1 MNWLAQNKP
10 MKYFTPLIPFALGFA
25 LLLFIPA
32 FSQLALFNAAGQFL
46 LFVLVACIPAWK
58 TGRMSYVDI
67 AWPWGLVMIGVFT
80 FLYSPGYDV
89 RVWVVSGAYVFMGLR
104 MGLGALQMWRKGWLK
119 TEFPRYQYQRR
130 RWQKSGKTNTALVM
144 QVDVLLQALANA
156 SFLAFPAWV
165 IAANPNPHIS
175 MFEWLGLCLWLLA
188 FVMESLADAQK
199 LQFLKRMKQAG
210 KKNQLCDVGLWAYS
224 RHPNYFAEWM
234 VWNGLVIAAAASW
247 YQLMPTQPTVLWSL
261 VALGLVFVSRVMYSS
276 LVYYTGA
283 IPAEFYSKQKR
294 PAYAEYQ
301 NRVNRLFPG
310 PQK

>member
-1 MNWLAQNKP
+1 M
-10 MKYFTPLIPFALGFA
+10 MRYFAPLIPFVLGFVLLLLMPTFSRLALLNALG
-25 LLLFIPA
+25 
-32 FSQLALFNAAGQFL
+32 QLL

-67 AWPWGLVMIGVFT
+67 AWPWGLVLIGVLT
-80 FLYSPGYDV
+80 FLYSPGYEL

-175 MFEWLGLCLWLLA
+175 MLEWLGLGLWLLA

-199 LQFLKRMKQAG
+199 LQFLKRMKQTG

-234 VWNGLVIAAAASW
+234 VWNALIIAAISSW
-247 YQLMPTQPTVLWSL
+247 FQLLPEQPVVVWSL
-261 VALGLVFVSRVMYSS
+261 FGLGLLFVSRIMYSS

-283 IPAEFYSKQKR
+283 IPAELYSPQKR

-301 NRVNRLFPG
+301 NRVNRFFPG

>member
-1 MNWLAQNKP
+1 LGFVLLLLMPTFSRLALLN
-10 MKYFTPLIPFALGFA
+10 ALG
-25 LLLFIPA
+25 
-32 FSQLALFNAAGQFL
+32 QLL

-67 AWPWGLVMIGVFT
+67 AWPWGLVLIGVLT
-80 FLYSPGYDV
+80 FLYSPGYEL

-175 MFEWLGLCLWLLA
+175 MLEWLGLGLWLLA
-188 FVMESLADAQK
+188 FVMESVADAQK
-199 LQFLKRMKQAG
+199 LQFLKRMKQTG

-234 VWNGLVIAAAASW
+234 VWNALIIAAISSW
-247 YQLMPTQPTVLWSL
+247 FQLLPEQPVVVWSL
-261 VALGLVFVSRVMYSS
+261 FGLGLLFVSRIMYSS
-276 LVYYTGA
+276 LVYYSGA

-301 NRVNRLFPG
+301 NRVNRFFPG